1 MKIKVLTGF
10 IGTFVGVILW
20 IAMSQLGIFPSW
32 CGFIVV
38 WGCFIGYELIHSGLN
53 KQGVMIC
60 MMMSIVMII
69 IAEMICLGLEIYS
82 YANNYYEVS
91 LLSSFLM
98 IPLFIA
104 NTSIMITIILDI
116 IIGLIFEVIGYIAY
130 IKIVKKL
137 PIINKN
143 LDI

>member
-38 WGCFIGYELIHSGLN
+38 WGCLIGYEMIQSGLD
-53 KQGVMIC
+53 KLGIKIC
-60 MMMSIVMII
+60 MIVSIMMII
-69 IAEMICLGLEIYS
+69 ISEMICLGLQIYS

-91 LLSSFLM
+91 LLNSFLM
-98 IPLFIA
+98 IPMFIG
-104 NTSIMITIILDI
+104 NTSIVITIILDI
-116 IIGLIFEVIGYIAY
+116 ILGVIFEIIGYFVY
-130 IKIVKKL
+130 IKIVKKQ